1 MKVLVLSVTAGQG
14 HNSCG
19 KAVVDACTRK
29 GLDSVMVDTLLLSS
43 KLVANSLD
51 KIYIT
56 MTRHTPGLLKK
67 MDDDMLSEKR
77 IHSRQGTTKLIGAWF
92 YKEIENCIA
101 EYQPD
106 AVVCTHV
113 FSGVILTRIRR
124 QKGLEIP
131 LIGINTDFAM
141 APLWDETDLDLY
153 VLAAEGMRNS
163 VIKRGIPQE
172 KLFCRGIPVHHRF
185 ASTVEKGEARRQLG
199 ILDKPTVLIMSGSMG
214 FGKLPQVV
222 ESLDRLPMDLQMLV
236 VCGRNE
242 KMYQQLNALR
252 TQKDVRV
259 YGFVDNVEVMMDA
272 SDVLLTKPG
281 GLTTSECL
289 AKGIPLVILDP
300 IPGLE
305 ERNSLF
311 LVAQGAAILA
321 TDQYPPDDAVLNL
334 LSDPQRLQQILAM
347 QKKIGNAHS
356 ADDLCDEIIRMV
368 EERGVRSG
376 EGTLPKE

>member
-1 MKVLVLSVTAGQG
+1 M
-14 HNSCG
+14 
-19 KAVVDACTRK
+19 
-29 GLDSVMVDTLLLSS
+29 
-43 KLVANSLD
+43 
-51 KIYIT
+51 
-56 MTRHTPGLLKK
+56 
-67 MDDDMLSEKR
+67 
-77 IHSRQGTTKLIGAWF
+77 
-92 YKEIENCIA
+92 
-101 EYQPD
+101 
-106 AVVCTHV
+106 
-113 FSGVILTRIRR
+113 
-124 QKGLEIP
+124 
-131 LIGINTDFAM
+131 
-141 APLWDETDLDLY
+141 
-153 VLAAEGMRNS
+153 
-163 VIKRGIPQE
+163 
-172 KLFCRGIPVHHRF
+172 
-185 ASTVEKGEARRQLG
+185 
-199 ILDKPTVLIMSGSMG
+199 
-214 FGKLPQVV
+214 V

-242 KMYQQLNALR
+242 KMYQRLNALR